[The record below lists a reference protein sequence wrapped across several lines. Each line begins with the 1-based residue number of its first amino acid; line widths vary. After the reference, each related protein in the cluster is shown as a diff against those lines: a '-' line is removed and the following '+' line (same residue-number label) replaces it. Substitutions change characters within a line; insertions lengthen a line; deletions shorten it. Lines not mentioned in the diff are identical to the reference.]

1 MAQLNH
7 DLTESQM
14 RGSRW
19 SARRVMSCVLVLVA
33 VVFCGCGG
41 TAGVTTSAKGSGSS
55 AERQVAARRVSLH
68 LNSGSYSLSESSRRV
83 SGTVSLG
90 ASVRVNGH
98 AAHVKAGRWSRT
110 VGLRIGDNSIQ
121 VVATMTGLLPSNAVI
136 HIVRHH
142 SPAELEA
149 KARARALRAEARKR
163 QEAEARERRER
174 KQQGQLAEQQHQQAL
189 SECTNGTY
197 VNAAGNT
204 VCKPVESSTQPAGAT
219 AECEDGTYSFS
230 ESRSGTCSHHG
241 GVRTWLNE

>member
-1 MAQLNH
+1 
-7 DLTESQM
+7 
-14 RGSRW
+14 
-19 SARRVMSCVLVLVA
+19 
-33 VVFCGCGG
+33 
-41 TAGVTTSAKGSGSS
+41 
-55 AERQVAARRVSLH
+55 VS
-68 LNSGSYSLSESSRRV
+68 
-83 SGTVSLG
+83 
-90 ASVRVNGH
+90 VNGH
-98 AAHVKAGRWSRT
+98 AAHIKAGRWSRT
-110 VGLRIGDNSIQ
+110 VGLHIGDNSIQ

-163 QEAEARERRER
+163 HEEARERRER
-174 KQQGQLAEQQHQQAL
+174 KQQEQQEDQRRQQAL

-204 VCKPVESSTQPAGAT
+204 VCKPVESSSQPAGAT

-230 ESRSGTCSHHG
+230 ESRSGTCSDHG